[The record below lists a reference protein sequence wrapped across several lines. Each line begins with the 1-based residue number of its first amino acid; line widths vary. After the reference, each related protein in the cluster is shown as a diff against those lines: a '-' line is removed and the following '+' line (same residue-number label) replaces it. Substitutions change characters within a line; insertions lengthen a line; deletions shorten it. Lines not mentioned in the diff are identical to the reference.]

1 MGCRDSPDQSGPAA
15 GARGYDH
22 DAAVAGSR
30 YSEWP
35 AFTELDRALH
45 EHLDRITEDII
56 TQGIARDT
64 SEAEE
69 VWRMSL

>member
-1 MGCRDSPDQSGPAA
+1 MARVSRSFVADSL
-15 GARGYDH
+15 
-22 DAAVAGSR
+22 
-30 YSEWP
+30 WP

-56 TQGIARDT
+56 TQGISRDT

-69 VWRMSL
+69 IQGALEGDES